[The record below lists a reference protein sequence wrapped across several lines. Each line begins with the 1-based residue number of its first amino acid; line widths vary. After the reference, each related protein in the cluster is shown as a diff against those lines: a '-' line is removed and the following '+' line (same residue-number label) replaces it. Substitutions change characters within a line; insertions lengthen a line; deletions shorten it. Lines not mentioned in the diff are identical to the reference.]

1 MVVGLHTM
9 TIKSNSDSVLL
20 LRSVEHQSVPLS
32 LNVIV
37 LRLLSDVDTIKLQ
50 FSGQLLLSLED
61 DKRDL
66 QGTESTGEPFKHT
79 AKVSTRV
86 L

>member
-1 MVVGLHTM
+1 M
-9 TIKSNSDSVLL
+9 TIKSNSDSVPL

-66 QGTESTGEPFKHT
+66 QGTESTGEPFKHM
-79 AKVSTRV
+79 AKSSTRV